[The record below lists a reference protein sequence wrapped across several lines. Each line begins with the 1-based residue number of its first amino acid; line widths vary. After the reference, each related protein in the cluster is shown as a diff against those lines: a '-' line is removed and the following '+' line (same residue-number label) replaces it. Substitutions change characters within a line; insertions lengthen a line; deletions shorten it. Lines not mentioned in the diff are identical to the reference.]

1 MSPRDLDL
9 IADDL
14 RRWLAQA
21 AVEGRQ
27 RFDIDPQIV
36 AAARAVARRS
46 RRDNVSDATPVAA
59 TAGAALGPVGDLF
72 APPPALVSPDAS
84 LQGEPAAQ
92 TRVRKA
98 KLLAQLDADEV
109 RGCTKCKLHPSRTN
123 TVFGVGNPD
132 ATLVF
137 VGEAPGRDEDL
148 QGEPFVGMA
157 GQLLNKILA
166 AIGFQREDVYICN
179 VLKCRPP
186 NNRDPEADEVNAC
199 EPYLLRQ
206 LEILQPKV
214 ICALGRHA
222 AYSLLGTTSSLAKL
236 REHVHDYHGIPCVV
250 TYHPAALLRNPQ
262 WKRPTWEDVQRLR
275 ALHDRLVA
283 GA

>member
-1 MSPRDLDL
+1 VSPRDLDR
-9 IADDL
+9 IADDF
-14 RRWLAQA
+14 RRWLVQA
-21 AVEGRQ
+21 AAEGRQ
-27 RFDIDPQIV
+27 RFDIDEQIV
-36 AAARAVARRS
+36 AAARMKAR
-46 RRDNVSDATPVAA
+46 ATTTAPAA
-59 TAGAALGPVGDLF
+59 SAGAATVLPVAPGLMAAAESAPAPAPAMGAGP
-72 APPPALVSPDAS
+72 AEPPEQARA
-84 LQGEPAAQ
+84 
-92 TRVRKA
+92 RKG
-98 KLLAQLDADEV
+98 KLLAQLDAAQV
-109 RGCTKCKLHPSRTN
+109 RGCTKCKLHTTRTQ

-132 ATLVF
+132 AKVVF

-157 GQLLNKILA
+157 GQLLTKILA
-166 AIGFQREDVYICN
+166 AIGFQRDDVYICN

-206 LEILQPKV
+206 LEIIQPKL

-222 AYSLLGTTSSLAKL
+222 AYSLLGSTSSLAKL
-236 REHVHDYHGIPCVV
+236 REHVHDYHGIPCMV

-283 GA
+283 EG